1 VQNGIA
7 LSNSFHQEA
16 PPSRRVEPFAAL
28 WRSGSASKQMDLS
41 MRAGAYEAICRS
53 ATPTTS
59 IFMFEFYTTA
69 TTTYGYPA

>member
-7 LSNSFHQEA
+7 SSTRVHQEA

-41 MRAGAYEAICRS
+41 MRADAYEAICRS
-53 ATPTTS
+53 ATPSTS
-59 IFMFEFYTTA
+59 IFMFEFYKTV